1 MGAAILVR
9 LAKLAKLPKTGK
21 SRYPESKCGSPVIV
35 LLWGLVY
42 RFMVVTWSNT
52 NMETMELC
60 AQGRAYYDRFLK
72 AFLEPT
78 YRGQYLILDV
88 ETGEYAISQD
98 YAPSLVEQQKKHDGR
113 LQYVTRIGERALM
126 RRGGRR
132 T

>member
-1 MGAAILVR
+1 
-9 LAKLAKLPKTGK
+9 
-21 SRYPESKCGSPVIV
+21 
-35 LLWGLVY
+35 
-42 RFMVVTWSNT
+42 MVVTWSNT